1 MTERLSMLELN
12 KNVDA
17 PWQTEFLHISRT
29 LMNLNYNVY
38 LEGKV
43 FAFQPKPQVNIF
55 ELSDLQAIY
64 SDWKT
69 YKDLKIEGQIKE
81 TSFIWSQNVINTCL
95 TASREDRIEPYKT
108 IPSNLLTPLFRDKEL
123 LYFFWNSIE
132 MKFKMPPTQ
141 VFCHQPSDGSYFN
154 GIFWEFCFIYL
165 HPLSGTG
172 VVLAGAAVD

>member
-69 YKDLKIEGQIKE
+69 YKDLKIEG
-81 TSFIWSQNVINTCL
+81 
-95 TASREDRIEPYKT
+95 
-108 IPSNLLTPLFRDKEL
+108 
-123 LYFFWNSIE
+123 
-132 MKFKMPPTQ
+132 
-141 VFCHQPSDGSYFN
+141 
-154 GIFWEFCFIYL
+154 
-165 HPLSGTG
+165 
-172 VVLAGAAVD
+172 